1 MIVDGVVAEEEVF
14 EVNKEEIEVET
25 EKETKTAEENIIH
38 APRTIHVNL

>member
-25 EKETKTAEENIIH
+25 EKETKIAQEVHFPQPSNDSY
-38 APRTIHVNL
+38 